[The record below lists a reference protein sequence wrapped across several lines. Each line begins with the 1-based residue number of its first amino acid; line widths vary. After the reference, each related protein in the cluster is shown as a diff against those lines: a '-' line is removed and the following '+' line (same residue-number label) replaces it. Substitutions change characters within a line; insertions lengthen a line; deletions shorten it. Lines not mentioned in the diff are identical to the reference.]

1 MSRFRVREI
10 VRVAIAGIFMLAC
23 MLSPQPAE
31 AQEAVDSIIFPDT
44 YEATFSNPDNSDETG
59 LQTPAGRVPLRRQR
73 ITVDDDSSFSQTT
86 QRMQVVNLAG
96 DTISIEADSVPELMT
111 AEIILPQSTDS
122 IAPDTTAI
130 AQAFTTQRREYNPNP
145 TRAVWLSALF
155 PGLGQIYNRKFWKLP
170 IVVGGYVG
178 LAYATS
184 WNNGMLK
191 DYTKAYSDAMDNDPN
206 TNSYM
211 DFYPSTTKEEDI
223 NMTWLKKV
231 LKSKKDFYRRYRDL
245 CIISMVGL
253 YLVCM
258 VDAYVDASM
267 AHFDISPDL
276 AIQLTPI
283 VIEQRIGSWPAWGV
297 QCAVTF

>member
-1 MSRFRVREI
+1 MSKSRVKDI
-10 VRVAIAGIFMLAC
+10 TRVAVAGIAMLAC
-23 MLSPQPAE
+23 ILFTPMAD
-31 AQEAVDSIIFPDT
+31 AQEATDSIAIPA
-44 YEATFSNPDNSDETG
+44 YEATSLDPGDSYESES
-59 LQTPAGRVPLRRQR
+59 QSPSGRVPLRRQR
-73 ITVDDDSSFSQTT
+73 IAVEDDSAFSQTT
-86 QRMQVVNLAG
+86 QRMQIVNIAG
-96 DTISIEADSVPELMT
+96 DTISIAADSVPQLMT

-122 IAPDTTAI
+122 IAPDTTAV
-130 AQAFTTQRREYNPNP
+130 AQAFTPRRSEYNPDP

-231 LKSKKDFYRRYRDL
+231 LKSKKDFYRRYRDI

-258 VDAYVDASM
+258 IDAYVDASM

-276 AIQLTPI
+276 AIHLNPI